1 MIGYVF
7 TLFGCTISWKATLQS
22 TIALSTTEAEYMVAT
37 EAVKESI
44 WLKGLV
50 SDLGLKQGDTIVFC
64 DSQNAIHLTKNQM
77 YYERTKHIDVRFHF
91 ILDNVSQGI
100 IAVIKV
106 ATVDNPTDMMTKLVP
121 LNKFKHC
128 LDLIGVYSF

>member
-7 TLFGCTISWKATLQS
+7 TLSGCTISWKATLQS

-64 DSQNAIHLTKNQM
+64 DSQSVIHLTKNQM
-77 YYERTKHIDVRFHF
+77 YYERTKHIDVKFHF

-128 LDLIGVYSF
+128 LDFIGVYSF